1 MGRTLARKSR
11 QAGPPLTPSG
21 RCHYP
26 PTSKI
31 VNSYRACRGFP
42 LTSHNLDAI
51 NISMQGVQKERWF
64 QLCQLA
70 AVERDPA
77 KMLAL
82 ITQINDLL
90 EEKEKRLEAER
101 KADPY
106 TRQ

>member
-1 MGRTLARKSR
+1 
-11 QAGPPLTPSG
+11 
-21 RCHYP
+21 
-26 PTSKI
+26 
-31 VNSYRACRGFP
+31 
-42 LTSHNLDAI
+42 
-51 NISMQGVQKERWF
+51 MQGVQKERWF

-106 TRQ
+106 TRK